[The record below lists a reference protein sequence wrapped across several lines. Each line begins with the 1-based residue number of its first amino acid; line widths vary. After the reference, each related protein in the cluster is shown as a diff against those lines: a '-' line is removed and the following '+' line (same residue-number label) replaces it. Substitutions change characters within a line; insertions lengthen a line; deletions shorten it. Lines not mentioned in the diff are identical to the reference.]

1 MNIPRR
7 RFIRNLGAA
16 ALAAASL
23 TSAGSIFAQTS
34 GSADG
39 LFMPPPESFADPL
52 NYLTKAHFEPF
63 VDTFVQVRTGETKI
77 QLRLIEVR
85 DLKREDNEKRSFR
98 GESFSLLFEDSLQAR
113 LPQEVYPIEHF
124 ALGEF
129 SLLLVPTGIKGNRY
143 EAVINRIAASR

>member
-1 MNIPRR
+1 
-7 RFIRNLGAA
+7 
-16 ALAAASL
+16 
-23 TSAGSIFAQTS
+23 
-34 GSADG
+34 
-39 LFMPPPESFADPL
+39 MPPPESFADPL